1 MIGIGI
7 TLDTLKLLFSGGT
20 PPPTP
25 EDEVWTKVT
34 KTYSDL
40 AAASNAN
47 SITLAS
53 LAAKTALRAVVIKH
67 TEKFGGGG
75 ILDYAVSVGI
85 AGDETKYSTF
95 FDVWQNVGDTTAQA
109 TDTGCAIENFGAA
122 TDIILSAGCTAAL
135 LSDASQGSV
144 DVYLLTS
151 ELP

>member
-7 TLDTLKLLFSGGT
+7 TLDALKLLFSGGA

-25 EDEVWTKVT
+25 GDPVWTKVT
-34 KTYSDL
+34 KTYTDL

-47 SITLAS
+47 SITLTS
-53 LAAKTALRAVVIKH
+53 LAAKTALHAVVIKH

-75 ILDYAVSVGI
+75 LLDYAVSVGI
-85 AGDETKYSTF
+85 AGDTTKFSTF
-95 FDVWQNVGDTTAQA
+95 FDVLQNVGDTTAQA
-109 TDTGCAIENFGAA
+109 TDTGCALENFGAA
-122 TDIILSAGCTAAL
+122 TDIILSAGCTGAL

-144 DVYLLTS
+144 DIYLYTS